1 MSFLT
6 LKTPPAKIEVVQAGK
21 GRDLLFLHGAGGHMP
36 NDPLLAAL
44 ATKYRISAPLL
55 PGYGQSE
62 GEDGLRDMLDVTL
75 HVLDVMEK
83 LKLRRPI
90 VVGHSMGGM
99 IAAEMA
105 SIAHTEIEKLCLL
118 APAGL
123 WLDDHPIVDIFAKLP
138 YELPALLFHDA
149 EAGKNLM
156 TAGGGDMGDMEFLK
170 QFLVMNARR
179 LGMAGKLLFPI
190 PDRGLAGR
198 LHRITAKT
206 LIVWGRNDRVVPVPA
221 ALSYKKRIGENA
233 ELVIFDHCGHV
244 PQIERPERFNRVLED
259 FLAAA
264 RPQTSGAKGEARRDL

>member
-1 MSFLT
+1 MKPRLIT
-6 LKTPPAKIEVVQAGK
+6 LKPSGMRIEVVEGGK
-21 GRDLLFLHGAGGHMP
+21 GRDLLFLHGAGGHLP

-44 ATKYRISAPLL
+44 ATKYRVFAPLL

-75 HVLDVMEK
+75 HALDVMEK
-83 LKLRRPI
+83 LKLKKPI

-123 WLDDHPIVDIFAKLP
+123 WLDDYPIVDIFAKLP

-206 LIVWGRNDRVVPVPA
+206 LIVWGREDVLIPPVYGDAFKKAVSKSKLVKIAKAGHAVGQEKPA
-221 ALSYKKRIGENA
+221 A
-233 ELVIFDHCGHV
+233 
-244 PQIERPERFNRVLED
+244 VLKAIQD
-259 FLAAA
+259 FF
-264 RPQTSGAKGEARRDL
+264 

>member
-6 LKTPPAKIEVVQAGK
+6 LKTPPARIEVVQAGK

-44 ATKYRISAPLL
+44 AAKYRVSAPLL
-55 PGYGQSE
+55 PGYGRSE

-75 HVLDVMEK
+75 HALDVLEK
-83 LKLRRPI
+83 LKLKKPI

-123 WLDDHPIVDIFAKLP
+123 WLDAHPIADIFSKLP
-138 YELPALLFHDA
+138 YEPGLLFHDA
-149 EAGKNLM
+149 EAGGKLL
-156 TAGGGDMGDMEFLK
+156 TAGGGNMEDPEFLK

-179 LGMAGKLLFPI
+179 MGMAGKILFPI
-190 PDRGLAGR
+190 PDRGLAQR
-198 LHRITAKT
+198 LPRITAKT
-206 LIVWGRNDRVVPVPA
+206 LIVWGAEDVLIPPVYGHAFKKAISKSKLARIAKAGHAVGQERPA
-221 ALSYKKRIGENA
+221 AVLKAIR
-233 ELVIFDHCGHV
+233 DH
-244 PQIERPERFNRVLED
+244 F
-259 FLAAA
+259 
-264 RPQTSGAKGEARRDL
+264 